1 MTERR
6 REWRVM
12 ARSRAARLANYERR
26 YRELVG
32 ELAAIGFIRSGSLAP
47 RYNYCGKANCRCHG
61 DPPQPHGPYF
71 QWTAKV
77 DGKTVNRR
85 LTAREAELYQEW
97 IANDRHLRAIIE
109 RMREV
114 AAKATELILEDA
126 RRDESKV

>member
-1 MTERR
+1 
-6 REWRVM
+6 M

>member
-1 MTERR
+1 MKP
-6 REWRVM
+6 
-12 ARSRAARLANYERR
+12 SKAAKLANYERR

-32 ELAAIGFIRSGSLAP
+32 ELAAIGFIRAGSLAP

-97 IANDRHLRAIIE
+97 IANDRQLRAIVDQ
-109 RMREV
+109 MREV
-114 AAKATELILEDA
+114 AAQATDLILEDA
-126 RRDESKV
+126 RKDESKV